1 MSGGG
6 TLSWGLF
13 LVHLFCPTLH
23 QEHLLIKKKSMLKNS
38 DKVLI
43 SYFVINIFFLG
54 GGRGLNSFTTSVIL
68 EFYQP
73 FNDLG
78 FIYKIF
84 IFSFLCVLISGLQ
97 KSTLPGPEAFEPS
110 HYPSKVSFYCKY
122 KLRKDSNIKV
132 RQDREFQIDKY
143 KTISLFSLVW
153 YPSSH

>member
-1 MSGGG
+1 M
-6 TLSWGLF
+6 
-13 LVHLFCPTLH
+13 
-23 QEHLLIKKKSMLKNS
+23 IKKKSMLKNS

-43 SYFVINIFFLG
+43 SYFVINIFLG
-54 GGRGLNSFTTSVIL
+54 GGLDSFTTSVIL

-132 RQDREFQIDKY
+132 RQDREFQLDKY
-143 KTISLFSLVW
+143 KTISLFSLV
-153 YPSSH
+153 